1 MLQERKRLEDTLLSR
16 SFLHWGGEIRPISRP
31 VKLQL
36 LTAVIPELD
45 INLLANLT
53 NYEID
58 QLYFVFFKV
67 VADGKLAN
75 VGLTNKPLI
84 AAAELLKKSRQR
96 VSRQYGTGS
105 MMGLDAELTNI
116 DTVAKNMGWNEDR
129 IYLLRSISQIV
140 ATV

>member
-84 AAAELLKKSRQR
+84 AAAELLNKKSSASLSAVRHR
-96 VSRQYGTGS
+96 FHDGFGCRINKYRYSGEEHGVERGP
-105 MMGLDAELTNI
+105 NI
-116 DTVAKNMGWNEDR
+116 ST
-129 IYLLRSISQIV
+129 
-140 ATV
+140 T

>member
-1 MLQERKRLEDTLLSR
+1 MLSR
-16 SFLHWGGEIRPISRP
+16 SFLHWGGEVRPISRT

-53 NYEID
+53 NYELD
-58 QLYFVFFKV
+58 QLYYVFFKV
-67 VADGKLAN
+67 AADAKLAL

-84 AAAELLKKSRQR
+84 EAVELLKKSRQR
-96 VSRQYGTGS
+96 VCRQYGTDS
-105 MMGLDAELTNI
+105 MMGLDAEFKNI
-116 DTVAKNMGWNEDR
+116 DAVAKNMGWNQDR

-140 ATV
+140 AIV

>member
-1 MLQERKRLEDTLLSR
+1 M
-16 SFLHWGGEIRPISRP
+16 
-31 VKLQL
+31 
-36 LTAVIPELD
+36 TAVIPELD

-67 VADGKLAN
+67 PADAKLAC

-105 MMGLDAELTNI
+105 MMGLDAELTRYRYSGEEHGVERGPNI
-116 DTVAKNMGWNEDR
+116 ST
-129 IYLLRSISQIV
+129 
-140 ATV
+140 T

>member
-1 MLQERKRLEDTLLSR
+1 MLSR
-16 SFLHWGGEIRPISRP
+16 SFLHWGGEVRPISRT

-53 NYEID
+53 NYELD
-58 QLYFVFFKV
+58 QLYYVFFKV
-67 VADGKLAN
+67 AADAKLAL

-84 AAAELLKKSRQR
+84 EAVELLKKSRQR
-96 VSRQYGTGS
+96 VCRQYGTDS

-116 DTVAKNMGWNEDR
+116 DAVAKNMGWNQDR

-140 ATV
+140 AIV